1 MKRGRVLPFVAAAAL
16 LLVAC
21 GGDDGNFSQ
30 DPGFAEWYA
39 AHPPSEQLPT
49 AAEQA
54 LLERYQ
60 PRVFL
65 PAGNEGPIDFYRD
78 YVAQGQLFDGAGR
91 LISAAVSPELL
102 NAHKR
107 DPKVVFVH
115 TPSGV
120 APRPVIYGRIDRAG
134 LEPPGCATPLPV
146 TFLTYNLVFRHSGLP
161 AGLPGW
167 QTVLLE
173 LVADLED
180 WHQLDQYP
188 ALTLALAAP
197 DPKQDAKKDGKG
209 DGKGDGEDLAPFA
222 VTFQQHNYQ
231 RTYVLADRDGPGS
244 LVLPPD
250 GRIGIDVAER
260 SNELYPHR
268 PGPVRRRAVAFMSPK
283 TARYLVE
290 GLDPP
295 WLAADDITLPVREIQ
310 PELQFLPPADAFY
323 VFQGWL
329 GARRLLPGRD
339 GPPGAD
345 YNTLPAFKSKATQLA
360 LAYWTE
366 DDQDYLARLGEL
378 FAGGRPRV
386 VALAPFAARLA
397 RALTRARKGSPVLA
411 ACAGSA
417 TA

>member
-1 MKRGRVLPFVAAAAL
+1 MKRGRLPPCVAAAAL

-30 DPGFAEWYA
+30 YPGFAEWYA

-54 LLERYQ
+54 LLERYR

-91 LISAAVSPELL
+91 LISAAVGPELL

-120 APRPVIYGRIDRAG
+120 APRPVIYGRIDRAD

-146 TFLTYNLVFRHSGLP
+146 TFLTYNLVSRHSGLP

-180 WHQLDQYP
+180 WHQLDQYT

-197 DPKQDAKKDGKG
+197 EAKKDAKKDGK
-209 DGKGDGEDLAPFA
+209 KDGEDLAPFA

-231 RTYVLADRDGPGS
+231 RSYVLADRDGPGS

-268 PGPVRRRAVAFMSPK
+268 TGPVRRRAVAFMSPK

-290 GLDPP
+290 GLDAP

-310 PELQFLPPADAFY
+310 PELRLPGLARRAPAAAGPRRPARRRLQHFAGVQVQGDPAGARLLDRGRPGLPGAAGPAVRRRPPAR
-323 VFQGWL
+323 G
-329 GARRLLPGRD
+329 GAGTVRR
-339 GPPGAD
+339 PP
-345 YNTLPAFKSKATQLA
+345 
-360 LAYWTE
+360 
-366 DDQDYLARLGEL
+366 
-378 FAGGRPRV
+378 RPRSQRIAGAGRLRGVGHGMIPV
-386 VALAPFAARLA
+386 VPPAA
-397 RALTRARKGSPVLA
+397 A
-411 ACAGSA
+411 A
-417 TA
+417 